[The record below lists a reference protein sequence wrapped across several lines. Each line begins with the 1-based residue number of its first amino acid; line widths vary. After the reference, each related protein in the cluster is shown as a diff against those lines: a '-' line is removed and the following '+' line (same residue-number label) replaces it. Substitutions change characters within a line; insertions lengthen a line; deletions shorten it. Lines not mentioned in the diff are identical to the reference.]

1 MKKFESE
8 VSTGN
13 MTGKAGVSSI
23 PFGRGYM
30 QSGGNN
36 GSCGVQ
42 FTPSSEPN
50 FKTYKSM
57 KHTKKKLKRKM
68 KKFEEFMTEDAY
80 ATMGNTGGMGAVV
93 AAQPSATP
101 GATNAPDSIPG
112 SGDIGQ
118 SLGTFTKPQSILKKE
133 KRKKGK
139 MKNLT
144 SFQNFRP

>member
-13 MTGKAGVSSI
+13 MTGKAGVASI

-36 GSCGVQ
+36 GSCGIQ

-50 FKTYKSM
+50 IKTYKSM
-57 KHTKKKLKRKM
+57 KHKKKRKM
-68 KKFEEFMTEDAY
+68 KKFEEFINEDC

-93 AAQPSATP
+93 AAQPSSTP
-101 GATNAPDSIPG
+101 GDVAGSTTG

-118 SLGTFTKPQSILKKE
+118 AFGTYIKQPAKTS
-133 KRKKGK
+133 KRKKNK

-144 SFQNFRP
+144 SFKNFKP